1 MTYKYR
7 EIKCPWCDH
16 VFMWS
21 DDCREGLIINEYRL
35 KESGELVPKAK
46 CPKCSEDMLVLEHIL
61 EGIDTNDN
69 RIEKI
74 GIRGI

>member
-1 MTYKYR
+1 MEQGNYSS
-7 EIKCPWCDH
+7 I
-16 VFMWS
+16 VFIEW
-21 DDCREGLIINEYRL
+21 RPVRL
-35 KESGELVPKAK
+35 KESRELVQKAK